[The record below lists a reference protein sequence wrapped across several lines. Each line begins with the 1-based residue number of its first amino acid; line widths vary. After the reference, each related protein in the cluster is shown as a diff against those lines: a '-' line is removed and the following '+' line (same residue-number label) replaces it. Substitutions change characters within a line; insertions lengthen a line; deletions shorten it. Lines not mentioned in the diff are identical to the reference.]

1 MDGWMDEWMI
11 IVVPGCISRR
21 RRRRRGEGVFVDESW
36 YLSSSWLALLHSLEL
51 GLVKD

>member
-1 MDGWMDEWMI
+1 MDEWMI